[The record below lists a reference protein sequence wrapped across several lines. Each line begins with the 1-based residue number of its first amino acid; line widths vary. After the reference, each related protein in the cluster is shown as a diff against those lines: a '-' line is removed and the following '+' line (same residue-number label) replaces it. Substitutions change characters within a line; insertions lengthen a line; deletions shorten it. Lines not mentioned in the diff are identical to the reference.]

1 MEAQIK
7 HLEQQKSGTLHG
19 EEENEVDMEGP
30 STNAPDEEGEKEAN
44 ISYPRSATATKN
56 TSIFLRGESSS
67 SSEDEDSD
75 SSSSGSELENAS
87 SKNEGKQKAKR
98 KQADHKGL
106 DEVNKTKKAK
116 SAPGTS
122 TAEKV
127 SNDET
132 GIVNDDELSAGGDLD
147 HGNDDDGTGTNAV
160 TGAEKSSSGE
170 IRPADDNDADHGS
183 DEDSDGES
191 ATGDEEAAAGEEAPG
206 GEQASVGET
215 EGGIPPTAVA
225 ADDSKNKRHASKSPP
240 RDNKSPPRR
249 SQRLKTIGTQGGN

>member
-1 MEAQIK
+1 M
-7 HLEQQKSGTLHG
+7 
-19 EEENEVDMEGP
+19 
-30 STNAPDEEGEKEAN
+30 
-44 ISYPRSATATKN
+44 
-56 TSIFLRGESSS
+56 
-67 SSEDEDSD
+67 
-75 SSSSGSELENAS
+75 ENAS

-170 IRPADDNDADHGS
+170 IRPADDNVADHGKAAAS
-183 DEDSDGES
+183 EEAPGGES
-191 ATGDEEAAAGEEAPG
+191 ATGDEEAAAGEEALG
-206 GEQASVGET
+206 SEQASVGET